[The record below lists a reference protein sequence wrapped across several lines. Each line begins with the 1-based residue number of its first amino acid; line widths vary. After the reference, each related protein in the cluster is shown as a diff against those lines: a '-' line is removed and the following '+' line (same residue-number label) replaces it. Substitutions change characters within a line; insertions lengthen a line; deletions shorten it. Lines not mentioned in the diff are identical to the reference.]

1 MGLRLSNLLLITLVL
16 VLLALQVRLW
26 WGPSSHAEVRQLRQ
40 QISELEQQ
48 VEQQRQRETQLRS
61 QVDALR
67 SQGDPDAVVE
77 QIRERLGYTREGET
91 LFLFP
96 TE

>member
-1 MGLRLSNLLLITLVL
+1 MRLRLSNWLLITLVL
-16 VLLALQVRLW
+16 VFIGLQIRLW
-26 WGPSSHAEVRQLRQ
+26 WGPSSYAEVRQLQQ
-40 QISELEQQ
+40 QISALEQQ
-48 VEQQRQRETQLRS
+48 VEQQRQREAQLRS
-61 QVDALR
+61 EVDALR
-67 SQGDPDAVVE
+67 SQGDPDAIVE

>member
-1 MGLRLSNLLLITLVL
+1 MGYRFKNLLLTLLVVVL
-16 VLLALQVRLW
+16 IGLQIRLW
-26 WGPSSHAEVRQLRQ
+26 WGPSSRAEVRQLQ
-40 QISELEQQ
+40 LQIIELEQQ
-48 VEQQRQRETQLRS
+48 VEQQRLREAQLRS

-67 SQGDPDAVVE
+67 SQGNPDAVVE
-77 QIRERLGYTREGET
+77 QIRERLGYTHDGET